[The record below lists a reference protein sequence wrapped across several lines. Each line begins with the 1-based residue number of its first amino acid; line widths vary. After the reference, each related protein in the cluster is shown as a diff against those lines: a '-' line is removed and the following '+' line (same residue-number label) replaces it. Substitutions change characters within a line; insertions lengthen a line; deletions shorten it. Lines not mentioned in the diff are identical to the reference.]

1 MTLWALRFRL
11 SVRFQLRSRHRLADS
26 MADLVAWFPA
36 VAHHLVDWCLLATEK
51 EPAAESSA
59 ESAAEPAAESV
70 AESVAESAGH
80 SVRLTRSA
88 LFPGSGLSDWLW
100 SSLQRLAKIPAVAVQ
115 KPRLPAHSTEKVDS
129 QSQESDRAQRQIP
142 PDPAGSTFH

>member
-1 MTLWALRFRL
+1 
-11 SVRFQLRSRHRLADS
+11 

-36 VAHHLVDWCLLATEK
+36 VAHRLVDWCLLATEK
-51 EPAAESSA
+51 EPVAES
-59 ESAAEPAAESV
+59 AAESV
-70 AESVAESAGH
+70 AESVAEPAAESAGH

-100 SSLQRLAKIPAVAVQ
+100 SSLQRLAKIPAAAVQ

>member
-36 VAHHLVDWCLLATEK
+36 VAHRLVDWCLLATEK
-51 EPAAESSA
+51 EPV
-59 ESAAEPAAESV
+59 AESV
-70 AESVAESAGH
+70 AEPAAESAGH

-100 SSLQRLAKIPAVAVQ
+100 SSLQRLAKIPAAAVQ